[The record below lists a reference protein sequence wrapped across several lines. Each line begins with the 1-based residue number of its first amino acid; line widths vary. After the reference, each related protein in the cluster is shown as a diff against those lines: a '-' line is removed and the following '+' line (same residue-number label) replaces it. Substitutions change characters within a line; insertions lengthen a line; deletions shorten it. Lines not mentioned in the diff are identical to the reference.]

1 MNREA
6 LQHTGAY
13 PDIYLTERNRLRVRL
28 HTAAGEAVRCRL
40 HYFSRTDPEELRTAE
55 LQRIYRDA
63 RQDHFETEITFREV
77 ARYQKYY
84 FEISENGESVY
95 LTAWGLSGE
104 RPEDGYF
111 EFLYAN
117 TTDVVHVPEWSR
129 GVIYYQIFPE
139 RFCNGDPSN
148 DPPGAEAWG
157 SRPTRDN
164 HTGGDIRG
172 IAERLDYLEQLGA
185 ECLYL
190 TPIFE
195 ADYNHKYATTDY
207 YRIDPQFGTKE
218 DLRELVQKAHARG
231 IRVILD
237 GVFNHTGI
245 HFRAFEDI
253 LARQEQSP
261 FCGWYHITQFPV
273 TVSSRSYE
281 CVGAYKYM
289 PKLNTGNPE
298 VRKFILDVMTYW
310 VEESGI
316 DGWRLDVADEVDAG
330 VWTEARLLFKD
341 RYPDCILLGETWG
354 SGLRLMDGMQM
365 DSIMNYGFRDAVRD
379 YIACGSIGAKE
390 LAERMGG
397 LLSRFPEAMNQAL
410 FNLLDSH
417 DTGRFLFLAD
427 NRVERLR
434 LAAVLQMMFVGAPSI
449 YYGDEIGL
457 SGDND
462 PDCRG
467 CMIWE
472 KEGQNLALLADYQR
486 LAAIRKQNSC
496 VRTGAFHVN
505 VAEGRVFG
513 FLRSGKGGDIAVL
526 INAGAEKRTLRV
538 PVLRAALYR
547 GIFGGGAA
555 YDTDRSVSGALYGA
569 DMQRYEGTL
578 TVEIEAMQAKIL
590 KEETS

>member
-6 LQHTGAY
+6 LQHTGTY

-40 HYFSRTDPEELRTAE
+40 LYFARTEPEELRTAE
-55 LQRIYRDA
+55 LQRVYRDA
-63 RQDHFETEITFREV
+63 RRDHFEAEISFREV

-84 FEISENGESVY
+84 FEISENGGSVY
-95 LTAWGLSGE
+95 LTSWGLSE
-104 RPEDGYF
+104 EEPEDGYF

-117 TTDVVHVPEWSR
+117 TTDIVHVPEWSR

-148 DPPGAEAWG
+148 DPPGAEEWG

-164 HTGGDIRG
+164 YTGGDLRG
-172 IAERLDYLEQLGA
+172 IAERLDYLERLGA

-190 TPIFE
+190 TPIFA

-218 DLRELVQKAHARG
+218 DLKELVEKAHAKG

-245 HFRAFEDI
+245 HFRAFEDV

-261 FCGWYHITQFPV
+261 YCSWYHITQFPV
-273 TVSSRSYE
+273 RVSSSSYE

-298 VRKFILDVMTYW
+298 VRKFILDVMAYW

-379 YIACGSIGAKE
+379 YIACESIGAAE
-390 LAERMGG
+390 FAERVGG

-427 NRVERLR
+427 NRVEKLR
-434 LAAVLQMMFVGAPSI
+434 LAAVLQMMFVGAPSV

-472 KEGQNLALLADYQR
+472 REGQNLALLADYQK
-486 LAAIRKQNSC
+486 LAAIRKQNPC
-496 VRTGAFHVN
+496 IRTGAFGVN
-505 VAEGRVFG
+505 VAEGRALG

-526 INAGAEKRTLRV
+526 INAGEEKRTLRV
-538 PVLRAALYR
+538 PVLRAAVYR
-547 GIFGGGAA
+547 EIFGGGAA
-555 YDTDRSVSGALYGA
+555 YDADRSVPGEPYGA
-569 DMQRYEGTL
+569 DMQRYEGTI

-590 KEETS
+590 KEETN